1 MTTQKLPGSAA
12 ARHGGGEAD
21 LTIMIAAHDA
31 FRRDLASL
39 ARAAQ
44 GPDRHRPDRQRSI
57 AAGWDLFKRQLLLH
71 HTAEDE
77 LIWPLLRERLANS
90 ANALSVLD
98 EMEAEHERIDPLLTA
113 VDDGFAS
120 AAASADGYPG
130 ADRLA
135 DAVDVLVATLTG
147 HLTHE
152 EKEGLPLIGAG
163 LTAAEWRGVG
173 FKIARKNGLSGGGE
187 MFSWMLGSAAPD
199 ATRAIT
205 SQLPPPARVL
215 YKAVWK
221 PRFEKTERW

>member
-12 ARHGGGEAD
+12 ARHGRGEAD

-57 AAGWDLFKRQLLLH
+57 AAGWDLFKRQLHLH

-77 LIWPLLRERLANS
+77 LIWPVLRERLASS

-98 EMEAEHERIDPLLTA
+98 EMEAEHERIDPLLAA
-113 VDDGFAS
+113 VDHGFTLAAGS
-120 AAASADGYPG
+120 AGGYPG
-130 ADRLA
+130 ATRLA

-152 EKEGLPLIGAG
+152 EKDGLPLIGAA

-173 FKIARKNGLSGGGE
+173 FKIARRNGLSGGGE
-187 MFSWMLGSAAPD
+187 MFSWMLSSAAPD

-205 SQLPPPARVL
+205 SQLPPPVRVL
-215 YKAVWK
+215 YRAAWK